1 MKIIL
6 TQDVPKLGASGT
18 IQEVAPGYARNYLI
32 PQGFAAMATRGTIK
46 QVEERQAAEARR
58 MAKQE
63 EELRGLAERIEGT
76 RLDIETRVGEQGRL
90 YGSITAADVAERL
103 STLMGEEIDR
113 RKVDLGESIRT
124 VGEHAVTIRLVGRL
138 APSIIVNVFDPERVA
153 AEAEAAAA
161 DIRAAADEAAAEA
174 AAEAADDN
182 ES

>member
-90 YGSITAADVAERL
+90 YGSITAADVAE
-103 STLMGEEIDR
+103 G
-113 RKVDLGESIRT
+113 VW
-124 VGEHAVTIRLVGRL
+124 
-138 APSIIVNVFDPERVA
+138 
-153 AEAEAAAA
+153 
-161 DIRAAADEAAAEA
+161 RAANDTTGQLRFAAGPDAVA
-174 AAEAADDN
+174 LAKAR
-182 ES
+182 